1 MSKPALRRRP
11 GGHTLRRQLMLR
23 VSAIVALVALT
34 LSTITTLFAQQ
45 ALIGALDNQLDAAF
59 SRQQEAPGGRVDRP
73 AGIDLPGQPL
83 GTVVVDTHQGVRGGI
98 LTQYGPDRITVTV
111 AHEMLEVT
119 PGTYAS
125 KDLPGLGR
133 YRLTARQTGED
144 ITVVGVP
151 LGATEHTLRDI
162 VVLEVILSIGAIIVA
177 LIVVNRVV
185 VSSLRSLNRVAQTA
199 QQVSE
204 LDLATGEVE
213 VPMRVA
219 PQDAD
224 PRNEVGQVGNALNL
238 LLNDVESALAARQ
251 ASETRVRQ
259 FVADASHELRN
270 PLAAIRGYAELT
282 RRDRDKLP
290 EGTAYALGRVESETE
305 RMSRLVE
312 DMLLLAR
319 LDSRPELELTEV
331 DLTLLVLD
339 VVSDARAAGPA
350 YRWKLDLPE
359 EPITVVADQN
369 KLTQVLANLYANA
382 RKHTPEGTT
391 VTTAIREVPG
401 WVEIDVHDD
410 GPGIDPTIADSV
422 FERFTRADTART
434 RSGAAK
440 DSTGLGLAIVAAVV
454 QAHGGDVAVESQ
466 PGDTT
471 FRLRLPADRA
481 QLAPA
486 DEGQHAVTGEA
497 GS

>member
-1 MSKPALRRRP
+1 MSTPAPSRRP
-11 GGHTLRRQLMLR
+11 HGGHTLRRQLMIR
-23 VSAIVALVALT
+23 VSAIVALVAIT

-45 ALIGALDNQLDAAF
+45 ALIGSLDQQLDAAF
-59 SRQQEAPGGRVDRP
+59 SRQQRAPGDRMDRP
-73 AGIDLPGQPL
+73 SGIDLPGQPL
-83 GTVVVDTHQGVRGGI
+83 GTVVVDTHLGIRGGI
-98 LTQYGPDRITVTV
+98 LTDTGPDRITVQV
-111 AHEMLEVT
+111 AQEMLEVP
-119 PGTYAS
+119 PGTNAS
-125 KDLPGLGR
+125 RELPGLGR
-133 YRLTARQTGED
+133 YRLTARETTDGT
-144 ITVVGVP
+144 TVVGVP
-151 LGATEHTLRDI
+151 LEQTEQTLRDI
-162 VVLEVILSIGAIIVA
+162 VVLEVILSLGAILVA
-177 LIVVNRVV
+177 LFVVNRVV

-199 QQVSE
+199 RQVSE

-219 PQDAD
+219 PQDANPD
-224 PRNEVGQVGNALNL
+224 NEVGQVGNALNL

-251 ASETRVRQ
+251 ASETQVRQ

-282 RRDRDKLP
+282 RRDRDSLP
-290 EGTAYALGRVESETE
+290 EQTAYALTRVESETE

-319 LDSRPELELTEV
+319 LDTRPELELTEV

-350 YRWKLDLPE
+350 YKWKLELPE
-359 EPITVVADQN
+359 EPISVRADQN

-382 RKHTPEGTT
+382 RKHTPAGTT
-391 VTTAIREVPG
+391 VTTAIRAVPG

-410 GPGIDPTIADSV
+410 GPGIDPAVVDHV

-466 PGDTT
+466 AGDTT
-471 FRLRLPADRA
+471 FRLRLPAGTEPPGPDA
-481 QLAPA
+481 
-486 DEGQHAVTGEA
+486 GQHAVAGEL

>member
-1 MSKPALRRRP
+1 M
-11 GGHTLRRQLMLR
+11 
-23 VSAIVALVALT
+23 
-34 LSTITTLFAQQ
+34 
-45 ALIGALDNQLDAAF
+45 
-59 SRQQEAPGGRVDRP
+59 
-73 AGIDLPGQPL
+73 
-83 GTVVVDTHQGVRGGI
+83 
-98 LTQYGPDRITVTV
+98 
-111 AHEMLEVT
+111 
-119 PGTYAS
+119 
-125 KDLPGLGR
+125 
-133 YRLTARQTGED
+133 
-144 ITVVGVP
+144 P

-162 VVLEVILSIGAIIVA
+162 VVLEVILSIGGAIIVA

-270 PLAAIRGYAELT
+270 PLAAIRGGYAELT

-339 VVSDARAAGPA
+339 VVSDARAAGGPA

-382 RKHTPEGTT
+382 RKHTPG
-391 VTTAIREVPG
+391 R
-401 WVEIDVHDD
+401 DD
-410 GPGIDPTIADSV
+410 GDHGDPGGS
-422 FERFTRADTART
+422 R
-434 RSGAAK
+434 
-440 DSTGLGLAIVAAVV
+440 LG
-454 QAHGGDVAVESQ
+454 
-466 PGDTT
+466 
-471 FRLRLPADRA
+471 RDRCA
-481 QLAPA
+481 
-486 DEGQHAVTGEA
+486 
-497 GS
+497 